1 MTATQPVRPGEW
13 FDTGTALDDID
24 AGQFRMDIST
34 DRYTDPEYVQRE
46 HDNIWM
52 RVWQVAGRDSE
63 LPEVGDWK
71 EYRLL
76 DQSFFL
82 IRGRDERIRG
92 FVNACRHRGN
102 TLCTGKGN
110 AKRGILCQYHLW
122 SYDLEGKLKGVL
134 RQEENDLTSLDK
146 EGLGLLPISVES
158 FAGFIFIN
166 PDPNAEPLSDY
177 LGEVVDLLSP
187 YHLEEM
193 DTVLDVREA
202 LNCNWKVVMDAF
214 EEGYH
219 ISGIHPELLQVVMID
234 PSTTRYRFFDKHSV
248 SCAPFEVAGKK
259 YGLEEQVEGIMKL
272 PETFPSVTASLPRFQ
287 ELIAQYR
294 DDAGELVLPDEVT
307 PRTILQTAT
316 RETLTGMGFDVAA
329 LTDAQM
335 SDNHGWVLF
344 PNFFMTVRAGEAT
357 VILAQPHE
365 SGDPH
370 KSYWHII
377 SVMWLPEEYKAAL
390 KTDHI
395 EVEEPGSFK
404 YFLAL
409 QQDYDQMPRQQNGL
423 RNARL
428 DHMSLVKEEVVIA
441 HYHSVVDRYL
451 AGVNDSTA
459 SR

>member
-1 MTATQPVRPGEW
+1 MTTTQPVRPGEW
-13 FDTGTALDDID
+13 FDTGMGLDDID
-24 AGQFRMDIST
+24 AGQFRMDITT
-34 DRYTDPEYVQRE
+34 DRYTDPEYVRRE
-46 HDNIWM
+46 RDSIWL
-52 RVWQVAGRDSE
+52 RVWQVAGRESE

-71 EYRLL
+71 EYQLL
-76 DQSFFL
+76 DQSFIL
-82 IRGRDERIRG
+82 IRGKDRQIRG

-102 TLCTGKGN
+102 TLCHGKGN
-110 AKRGILCQYHLW
+110 SKRGILCQYHLW

-134 RQEENDLTSLDK
+134 RQEENDLTALDK
-146 EGLGLLPISVES
+146 QGLGLLPISAEC
-158 FAGFIFIN
+158 FAGFIFLNPN
-166 PDPNAEPLSDY
+166 PDAEPLAEY
-177 LGEVVDLLSP
+177 LGEVMDLLSP
-187 YHLEEM
+187 YHLDEM
-193 DTVLDVREA
+193 DIVLDVREA
-202 LNCNWKVVMDAF
+202 LDCNWKVVMDAF

-219 ISGIHPELLQVVMID
+219 ISGIHPELLQVVMVD

-248 SCAPFEVAGKK
+248 SCAPFEVAGIK
-259 YGLEEQVEGIMKL
+259 YGLEEQLEGIMKL

-287 ELIAQYR
+287 ELIGGYR
-294 DDAGELVLPDEVT
+294 DETGELKLPDGTT
-307 PRTILQTAT
+307 PRTVLQTAT
-316 RETLTGMGFDVAA
+316 RETLTGMGFDVSG

-370 KSYWHII
+370 KCYWHII
-377 SVMWLPEEYKAAL
+377 SVMWLPDEYKDAL
-390 KTDHI
+390 RTDHI

-409 QQDYDQMPRQQNGL
+409 QQDYEQMPRQQRGL
-423 RNARL
+423 RNNRL

-451 AGVNDSTA
+451 SGATTSED
-459 SR
+459 RQ